1 MAVTTNNS
9 TYTTPLYVGGGG
21 SGYPNS
27 TITNTGTISPTLKI
41 GGAGQLTLLGDDA
54 DIVING
60 VSLNDT
66 LLAIQTQLNVLIPN
80 PALEAEWDELRG
92 LGELYR
98 KKEAE
103 IKEKNRMWDIMKRA
117 E

>member
-9 TYTTPLYVGGGG
+9 TYTTPLYVGGC

-27 TITNTGTISPTLKI
+27 TITAANTSSPTLKI
-41 GGAGQLTLLGDDA
+41 GGAGQLTLLGADA
-54 DIVING
+54 DLVING
-60 VSLNDT
+60 VSLNET
-66 LLAIQTQLNVLIPN
+66 LKSIQDRLNILRPSKE
-80 PALEAEWDELRG
+80 LEAEWDELKE

-98 KKEAE
+98 QKETE
-103 IKEKNRMWDIMKRA
+103 LKEKQRAWDILRKQ